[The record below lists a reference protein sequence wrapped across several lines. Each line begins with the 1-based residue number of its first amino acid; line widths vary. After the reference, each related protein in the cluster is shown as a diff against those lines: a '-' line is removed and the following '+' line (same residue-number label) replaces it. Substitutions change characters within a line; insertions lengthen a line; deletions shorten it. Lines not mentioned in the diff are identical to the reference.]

1 MKRITLTILLL
12 LCSLGFGAQAQGH
25 HKQMNKHDRARYDQM
40 NSEEVWSVGLGII
53 PIVPLS
59 HPVSPAFGGG
69 RISQVGALGFSI
81 EGGYFVV
88 DNMRLSAELS
98 YGSASSTPVLFWNGV
113 DAVADLAA
121 LNFTLGGHWHFGR
134 WDVGGGLTFGRSTLR
149 YQAPNVA
156 EGGKPIEGLGLVEFT
171 DRRPT
176 IGLSYEGNY
185 MLSPFMKVGAFVRPA
200 ITTRGPRAAV
210 VGYGIKATIYLPFVD
225 AVVCK

>member
-1 MKRITLTILLL
+1 MKRIALAIVTLCCLTLNA
-12 LCSLGFGAQAQGH
+12 AQAQSRE
-25 HKQMNKHDRARYDQM
+25 QMNKHDRARYDQM
-40 NSEEVWSVGLGII
+40 NSEEVWSVGVGIV
-53 PIVPLS
+53 PVVPLS

-69 RISQVGALGFSI
+69 RVGYVGAFGFSI

-88 DNMRLSAELS
+88 DNMRLSAELN
-98 YGSASSTPVLFWNGV
+98 YGSATSTPMLMWNGV
-113 DAVADLAA
+113 DGVADLAA

-134 WDVGGGLTFGRSTLR
+134 WDVGGGLSFGRSTLR

-156 EGGKPIEGLGLVEFT
+156 EGGLPVDGLGLVEFT

-200 ITTRGPRAAV
+200 VTTRGPRAAV
-210 VGYGIKATIYLPFVD
+210 VNYGIKATIYLPFVD
-225 AVVCK
+225 AVVCR